1 MTDDHDSFSIEF
13 DECFE
18 AKAQGRFAI
27 VVLVIVVAALI
38 ATKAAALW

>member
-1 MTDDHDSFSIEF
+1 MTDDHDSFLIKLGEW
-13 DECFE
+13 FE